1 MPIVKLKEFKVRQVG
16 IYVISPQAPEDNKI
30 SFKIGRTI
38 QMNKR
43 LNGYHLCF
51 PDGFYIYKALM
62 LNDTFKTQTKEEK
75 KKSIDMTRKIEK
87 FIHDDLDGIRFQSTT
102 RTNHEWFVIDENITI
117 QRISDAL
124 LKAHQHFK
132 KETDYPIQK
141 FREDFYGKF
150 FIDDAEDYDIRKDL
164 KIVKEPPKYMPQ
176 EGSRTRS
183 GRVIKKNTKYK
194 DSEYFDI
201 SK

>member
-1 MPIVKLKEFKVRQVG
+1 MPIVKLNEFKVRQVG
-16 IYVISPQAPEDNKI
+16 IYVISPQPPEDDTI

-62 LNDTFKTQTKEEK
+62 LNDTFKTRSKEDK
-75 KKSIDMTRKIEK
+75 KKCIDMTRKIEK
-87 FIHDDLDGIRFQSTT
+87 FIHDDLNKIRFQSTT
-102 RTNHEWFVIDENITI
+102 RTKHEWFVIDNITL
-117 QRISDAL
+117 QRISEAL

-132 KETDYPIQK
+132 NETDYPILK
-141 FREDFYGKF
+141 FRKDFYGKF

-164 KIVKEPPKYMPQ
+164 NIVKEPPKYMPQ
-176 EGSRTRS
+176 EGQQTRS
-183 GRVIKKNTKYK
+183 GRVVKKNTKYK

>member
-1 MPIVKLKEFKVRQVG
+1 MPIVKLKELKVRLVG

-75 KKSIDMTRKIEK
+75 KKSNK
-87 FIHDDLDGIRFQSTT
+87 
-102 RTNHEWFVIDENITI
+102 V
-117 QRISDAL
+117 
-124 LKAHQHFK
+124 
-132 KETDYPIQK
+132 
-141 FREDFYGKF
+141 
-150 FIDDAEDYDIRKDL
+150 
-164 KIVKEPPKYMPQ
+164 
-176 EGSRTRS
+176 
-183 GRVIKKNTKYK
+183 RVG
-194 DSEYFDI
+194 
-201 SK
+201 